1 MTAFGRIKTVW
12 IIVLF
17 DLPSDTKQARQQ
29 YTRFRKSL
37 LINSF
42 SMMQYSVYIRHCAS
56 KEKFTSGWRS
66 ENSQNHGQT
75 VWENRSVLREKTS
88 RHRKS
93 TTSTRVF
100 VIKYYYFTLIINKLC
115 VMECTRPR
123 VICNSQR
130 GL

>member
-56 KEKFTSGWRS
+56 EENATVHVARVKKSLPPDGEVRILKITDKQFGKIEVYYGKKRRAIEKA
-66 ENSQNHGQT
+66 
-75 VWENRSVLREKTS
+75 
-88 RHRKS
+88 
-93 TTSTRVF
+93 
-100 VIKYYYFTLIINKLC
+100 
-115 VMECTRPR
+115 PR
-123 VICNSQR
+123 Q
-130 GL
+130 LEFL